1 MKKAAYIIAI
11 LVFLGIVAFLLV
23 RFSLPSLSAYA
34 LGRVLNSTV
43 SVAETELGYRN
54 GTIDLYFKNIVIK
67 GAVEGNIKDWKISVD
82 ATKGIYF
89 KSVAISGFDI
99 KIPRMKEGK
108 GFMPFPAELFE
119 VRNGTV
125 TYNGLKFSV
134 SEIVMEKMNI
144 GQPFTFKADIG
155 QSDYFERIE
164 VAGGGTYRSRQFDIK
179 GTAKVRDVDLE
190 RLAGNP
196 KGKVDIS
203 GTFALHN
210 KRLTL
215 DGQFGVRD
223 FEMSWQY
230 LKKPVYAKELRGD
243 LSASVA
249 GSTMDIKMRNILYRD
264 APFEV
269 ALRFERYDIN
279 EVGIS
284 SGFLSIGSINE
295 QVSPKAMGTD
305 MWNFVRD
312 GKAKIRRLTWVQ
324 GKGITTEIE
333 LKDLAMA
340 YKGIDFRG
348 VGGLLLLR
356 EETTKFSNISGF
368 AGSSRLY
375 DFSGTIADDGGI
387 TAKGKY
393 SVNLLDIPLFLKL
406 GEFQFVDGVTDGSLE
421 ISGKEGE
428 GYKVSGAGELR
439 KADVRW
445 KKVSVSASGSYK
457 FVNDEITFDPLTIS
471 KGSTNITIR
480 GKWKRGSS
488 LGLMIR
494 GNLDTEQLMPF
505 IKIPFETSGLME
517 VDMGIRSHDGIVNI
531 MGSAD
536 MDDIYYEL
544 LGYMKKDRGV
554 RNKARFEVTVKG
566 GDVYVHDLRYTLDI
580 INLDLR
586 GKVEDKRKVSVDL
599 ALDVDNVARIAHLFF
614 FNEKTA
620 RGDIALRMSIRD
632 LSLPVKKFPYM
643 VGNLRVRNGFLR
655 LPWLKRSLR
664 NIDLVSTFK
673 GDDFDIVLNGFACGK
688 SAIRKGELHV
698 KGRQSPQFSLSVDM
712 NYFNPRDFRD
722 EYEGKL
728 PVIRGDGIIANMT
741 GNISIRA
748 KTVESSNIKAEDLE
762 ASGVL
767 SDRKISVDRFR
778 ANALGGQVDLH
789 GIADLSGDK
798 PHVYVNGRLSRVKS
812 GLFLKAFG
820 AQNGEIEG
828 NAFIYGN
835 LSGAG
840 DTLKTLISRA
850 DGDITLYSRDG
861 VIKRWNL
868 LAKTFSVLNI
878 YDLFSGKVD
887 LAKDGLAY
895 TKMGAT
901 FIATDGVFQ
910 TDNFL
915 IDSPSMVVTGKG
927 NLNLNTREIDAGI
940 QIAPLVTLD
949 RTIDKIPILRNILK
963 RKGGGFLYMAC
974 DVSGPVDDPEVKVS
988 FTNTIGGKT
997 LEILRN
1003 MLFLPVEVFD

>member
-1 MKKAAYIIAI
+1 M
-11 LVFLGIVAFLLV
+11 
-23 RFSLPSLSAYA
+23 
-34 LGRVLNSTV
+34 
-43 SVAETELGYRN
+43 AETELGYQN
-54 GTIDLYFKNIVIK
+54 GIIDLHFKNITIK
-67 GAVEGNIKDWKISVD
+67 GAMEGNIKDWKISMD

-99 KIPRMKEGK
+99 TVPKMKEGK

-125 TYNGLKFSV
+125 TYNGLRFSI

-144 GQPFTFKADIG
+144 GQPFTFRADIG

-164 VAGGGTYRSRQFDIK
+164 AAGGGTYKSRQFDIK
-179 GTAKVRDVDLE
+179 GTAKVRNVDLE

-203 GTFALHN
+203 GNFTLRN
-210 KRLTL
+210 KRLIL

-223 FEMSWQY
+223 FEMNWQY
-230 LKKPVYAKELRGD
+230 LKKPVYARELRGD

-249 GSTMDIKMRNILYRD
+249 GSAMDIKMKDIFYKD

-269 ALRFERYDIN
+269 ALRFEHYDIN
-279 EVGIS
+279 EVGLS

-295 QVSPKAMGTD
+295 QVGPEAIGTD

-312 GKAKIRRLTWVQ
+312 GKAKIRRLSWVQ
-324 GKGITTEIE
+324 GKGVATEIE
-333 LKDLAMA
+333 LKDLAIA
-340 YKGIDFRG
+340 YKGIDFQG
-348 VGGLLLLR
+348 VGGLLSIG
-356 EETTKFSNISGF
+356 EKTTKFTSINGF
-368 AGSSRLY
+368 AGNSRLY
-375 DFSGTIADDGGI
+375 DFSGTIADNGGI
-387 TAKGKY
+387 TAKGRY
-393 SVNLLDIPLFLKL
+393 SVDLLDIPSFLKL

-421 ISGKEGE
+421 ISGKEGK
-428 GYKVSGAGELR
+428 GYRISGAGELR

-445 KKVSVSASGSYK
+445 KKVSVSASGSYR
-457 FVNDEITFDPLTIS
+457 FVDDEITFDPLTIS

-480 GKWKRGSS
+480 GKWKKGS
-488 LGLMIR
+488 LGLLIK
-494 GNLDTEQLMPF
+494 GNLDTEQLRPF
-505 IKIPFETSGLME
+505 IKIPLETSGLMGL
-517 VDMGIRSHDGIVNI
+517 DMGIRSHDGIVNI

-536 MDDIYYEL
+536 MEDVYFEL
-544 LGYMKKDRGV
+544 LGYMKKDRGIGS
-554 RNKARFEVTVKG
+554 KARFEVTAKG
-566 GDVYVHDLRYTLDI
+566 GDIYVHDLRYTLDI
-580 INLDLR
+580 INLDLK
-586 GKVEDKRKVSVDL
+586 GKIEGGKKVSMDL

-620 RGDIALRMSIRD
+620 RGDIALRMSVRD
-632 LSLPVKKFPYM
+632 LSLPVRRFPYM
-643 VGNLRVRNGFLR
+643 VGSLRVRNGFLR
-655 LPWLKRSLR
+655 LPWLKRPLR
-664 NIDLVSTFK
+664 NIDLTSDFK

-688 SAIRKGELHV
+688 STIRKGELHV

-728 PVIRGDGIIANMT
+728 PVIGGDSITANMT
-741 GNISIRA
+741 GNISVRA
-748 KTVESSNIKAEDLE
+748 KTVEGSNIKAEDLE
-762 ASGVL
+762 ISGVL

-798 PHVYVNGRLSRVKS
+798 PHVYVNGRLSRIKS
-812 GLFLKAFG
+812 GLFFKAFG
-820 AQNGEIEG
+820 AKNSEIEG
-828 NAFIYGN
+828 SAFIYGN
-835 LSGAG
+835 LTGAG
-840 DTLKTLISRA
+840 DTLKSLISKA
-850 DGDITLYSRDG
+850 DGNITLYSRDG

-868 LAKTFSVLNI
+868 LAKTFGVLNI
-878 YDLFSGKVD
+878 YDLFRGKAD

-901 FIATDGVFQ
+901 FIVTDGVFQ

-927 NLNLNTREIDAGI
+927 NLNLNTREINAGI

-974 DVSGPVDDPEVKVS
+974 DVSGPIDDPAVKVS

>member
-1 MKKAAYIIAI
+1 MKKAVYIISI
-11 LVFLGIVAFLLV
+11 LVFLCVVAFLLI

-43 SVAETELGYRN
+43 HVGEAGLGYRN
-54 GTIDLYFKNIVIK
+54 GIIDLHFQNIYIK
-67 GAVEGNIKDWKISVD
+67 GAMEGNIKDWKIAVD

-99 KIPRMKEGK
+99 TIPRMKEGK

-119 VRNGTV
+119 IKNGTV
-125 TYNGLKFSV
+125 TYNGERFSI
-134 SEIVMEKMNI
+134 SEIVIEKMNI
-144 GQPFTFKADIG
+144 GKPFTFRADIG
-155 QSDYFERIE
+155 QSDYFDRIE

-179 GTAKVRDVDLE
+179 GAAKVHNMDLA

-196 KGKVDIS
+196 KGKVDVS
-203 GTFALHN
+203 GTLTLHN

-223 FEMSWQY
+223 FELSWQY
-230 LKKPVYAKELRGD
+230 LKKPLYVKELKGD

-249 GSTMDIKMRNILYRD
+249 GSAMDIKMKDIFYKD

-269 ALRFERYDIN
+269 ALKFEHYDVN
-279 EVGIS
+279 EVGLS
-284 SGFLSIGSINE
+284 SGFLSIESINE
-295 QVSPKAMGTD
+295 QVSPKAIGTD
-305 MWNFVRD
+305 VWNFVQNGR
-312 GKAKIRRLTWVQ
+312 ARIRKLTWVQ
-324 GKGITTEIE
+324 RKGIATEVE
-333 LKDLAMA
+333 LKDLAIA

-348 VGGLLLLR
+348 VGGLLSLQ
-356 EETTKFSNISGF
+356 EDTTKFSNMSGF

-387 TAKGKY
+387 KAKGKY
-393 SVNLLDIPLFLKL
+393 SVNLRDIPSFLKL
-406 GEFQFVDGVTDGSLE
+406 GEFQFTDGVTDGSLE
-421 ISGKEGE
+421 ISGKENK
-428 GYKVSGAGELR
+428 GYRVSGAGELR
-439 KADVRW
+439 RADVRW
-445 KKVSVSASGSYK
+445 KKVSVSASGSYR
-457 FVNDEITFDPLTIS
+457 FVDDEITFDPLTIS

-480 GKWKRGSS
+480 GKWKKGS
-488 LGLMIR
+488 LGLLIK
-494 GNLDTEQLMPF
+494 GNLDTEQLRPF
-505 IKIPFETSGLME
+505 IKIPLETSGLLGL
-517 VDMGIRSHDGIVNI
+517 DMGLRSRDGVVNI
-531 MGSAD
+531 IGNAD
-536 MDDIYYEL
+536 MDDVYLEL
-544 LGYMKKDRGV
+544 LGYMKKDRGI
-554 RNKARFEVTVKG
+554 RSKARFEITAKG

-580 INLDLR
+580 INLDLK
-586 GKVEDKRKVSVDL
+586 GKVEGNRKISMDL

-620 RGDIALRMSIRD
+620 RGDIALKMSIRD
-632 LSLPVKKFPYM
+632 LSLPFKKFPHM
-643 VGNLRVRNGFLR
+643 VGSLRVRNGFLS
-655 LPWLKRSLR
+655 LPWLKRPLR
-664 NIDLVSTFK
+664 NIDLVSDFK
-673 GDDFDIVLNGFACGK
+673 GDAFDIVLNGFACGK
-688 SAIRKGELHV
+688 SSIRKGEFHV

-728 PVIRGDGIIANMT
+728 PVIRGDGITANMS
-741 GNISIRA
+741 GDISIKA
-748 KTVESSNIKAEDLE
+748 KTVEGSDIKAEDLE
-762 ASGVL
+762 ISGVL

-778 ANALGGQVDLH
+778 ANALGGQIDLH

-798 PHVYVNGRLSRVKS
+798 PHVYVNGRLSRIKS
-812 GLFLKAFG
+812 GLFFKAFG
-820 AQNGEIEG
+820 AKNSEIEG

-840 DTLKTLISRA
+840 DTLKTLISKA
-850 DGDITLYSRDG
+850 DGNITLYSRDG

-878 YDLFSGKVD
+878 YDLFRGKAD

-927 NLNLNTREIDAGI
+927 NLNLNTREINAGI

-974 DVSGPVDDPEVKVS
+974 NVSGPLDDPAVKVS